1 MAQRTSCGILVLKIF
16 GIVLVVTLVFQYIFI
31 YFLSPGIFV
40 ASLFNASKLPVD
52 KLWTISAIVSLIV
65 YTICYANTHNH
76 HKKAFITYC
85 IISAVASL
93 IILIACVAHN
103 NTIESTV
110 NKLNSYTENNATLTS
125 DKDDSTATVDTGFST
140 SPYATPT
147 GTHSQG
153 TTHRHKA
160 KHHAFSKRT
169 NQYSIS
175 SKSRQ
180 NYDDDATED
189 DYDEDDDDYNGSY

>member
-153 TTHRHKA
+153 TTRHHKA